1 MSGGRFRI
9 DINQVPKEYF
19 NHILCVTKIL
29 LFSVKMSRHLRP
41 PVMSSDTLRVTYEAF
56 NIDVLE
62 AMLAQQKD
70 CQFQAKRSFIND
82 VDVSDTVGVNIED
95 PRAALQA
102 AKNMAGG
109 FKGLMPTARSM
120 IEVGEGEG
128 RMAN

>member
-1 MSGGRFRI
+1 
-9 DINQVPKEYF
+9 
-19 NHILCVTKIL
+19 
-29 LFSVKMSRHLRP
+29 MSRHLRP